1 MSEPLEDI
9 AAEARRIADA
19 ARERDA
25 LVRVL
30 GGAAVRI
37 HCAYMPPPL
46 QRAYGDIDL
55 ATPARTASQTDS
67 LMQDLGY
74 VGDREFNA
82 TQTHRMV
89 FADPVRRR
97 RIDVFVGEFRL
108 CHVIPITERL
118 ALDPLTIPLAELLL
132 TKLQV
137 VEANLKDLKDMWA
150 LLLEHPVAEGDDETI
165 NGPFIAR
172 LLAGDW
178 GLWRTATGTIDKL
191 QVRLATDSGLEAEQ
205 QRVIAER
212 LDTLSAGIDDAQKSF
227 RWRTRAKVGERVRW
241 YAEPEE
247 ID

>member
-9 AAEARRIADA
+9 VAEARRIADA
-19 ARERDA
+19 ARAQDA

-30 GGAAVRI
+30 GGAAVRL
-37 HCAYMPPPL
+37 HCEAMPVSL

-55 ATPARTASQTDS
+55 ATPARTTRQTDG
-67 LMQDLGY
+67 LMVSLGY

-82 TQTHRMV
+82 VQAQRMV

-108 CHVIPITERL
+108 CHVIPISERL

-150 LLLEHPVAEGDDETI
+150 LLLEHPVGEGDDETI
-165 NGPFIAR
+165 NGPFVAG
-172 LLAGDW
+172 LLARDW
-178 GLWRTATGTIDKL
+178 GLWRTATGTIEKL
-191 QVRLATDSGLEAEQ
+191 RARLATDSGLDAGQ
-205 QRVIAER
+205 QRVIEDRLGELSVRIDAAEKG
-212 LDTLSAGIDDAQKSF
+212 L
-227 RWRTRAKVGERVRW
+227 RWRARAKVGERTRW
-241 YAEPEE
+241 YDEPEE
-247 ID
+247 IE

>member
-1 MSEPLEDI
+1 VGSRVGDEYPSPGFVVSELATVI
-9 AAEARRIADA
+9 GAKRGAS
-19 ARERDA
+19 AREKRA
-25 LVRVL
+25 SSATT
-30 GGAAVRI
+30 AAV
-37 HCAYMPPPL
+37 PP
-46 QRAYGDIDL
+46 R
-55 ATPARTASQTDS
+55 
-67 LMQDLGY
+67 
-74 VGDREFNA
+74 
-82 TQTHRMV
+82 
-89 FADPVRRR
+89 
-97 RIDVFVGEFRL
+97 
-108 CHVIPITERL
+108 
-118 ALDPLTIPLAELLL
+118 AELLL

-191 QVRLATDSGLEAEQ
+191 RVRLATDSGLEAEQ

-212 LDTLSAGIDDAQKSF
+212 LDTLSAGIDDAQKSL

-241 YAEPEE
+241 YAEPEG

>member
-1 MSEPLEDI
+1 MSEPLDDI
-9 AAEARRIADA
+9 VAEARRIADA

-30 GGAAVRI
+30 GGAAVRL
-37 HCAYMPPPL
+37 HCTYMPPSL
-46 QRAYGDIDL
+46 QRTYGDIDL
-55 ATPARTASQTDS
+55 ATPARTTSQTDS

-82 TQTHRMV
+82 IQAQRMV

-108 CHVIPITERL
+108 CHVIPITDRL

-150 LLLEHPVAEGDDETI
+150 LVLEHPVGEGDDETV
-165 NGPFIAR
+165 NGPFIASM
-172 LLAGDW
+172 LAGDW
-178 GLWRTATGTIDKL
+178 GLWRTATGTLDKL
-191 QVRLATDSGLEAEQ
+191 RVRLATDSGLEAEQ
-205 QRVIAER
+205 QQVISER
-212 LDTLSAGIDDAQKSF
+212 LDTLSARIDDERKSL

-241 YAEPEE
+241 YEEPEE
-247 ID
+247 IE

>member
-1 MSEPLEDI
+1 MTEPLEDI
-9 AAEARRIADA
+9 VAEARRIADA
-19 ARERDA
+19 ARERDS

-37 HCAYMPPPL
+37 HCPSMPPSL
-46 QRAYGDIDL
+46 QRSYGDIDL
-55 ATPARTASQTDS
+55 ATPARTTSQTDS
-67 LMQDLGY
+67 LMQELGY

-82 TQTHRMV
+82 IQTYRMV

-150 LLLEHPVAEGDDETI
+150 LLLEHPVGEGDDETI

-178 GLWRTATGTIDKL
+178 GLWRTSTGTIDKL
-191 QVRLATDSGLEAEQ
+191 RARLATDSGLQAEE
-205 QRVIAER
+205 QRVITGR
-212 LDTLSAGIDDAQKSF
+212 LDDLSAAIDGASKSL
-227 RWRTRAKVGERVRW
+227 RWRTRARVGERVRW
-241 YAEPEE
+241 YEEPEE